1 PHSRV
6 MYSVFQRLCS
16 PIGSEMRGS
25 IPASSLTGTCSSAH
39 EVRWYVANT
48 KPRVYPPFWIRRSSR
63 LAGGEA
69 ETEGRLDLRDHRGGQ
84 GRVPVRVRAPE
95 SSWIDHKT
103 YAPEGFDRSLR
114 PGAGSANRPAL

>member
-1 PHSRV
+1 
-6 MYSVFQRLCS
+6 MARLFARHGDCS
-16 PIGSEMRGS
+16 TRCRRLRPRG
-25 IPASSLTGTCSSAH
+25 PLVGGEYEA
-39 EVRWYVANT
+39 
-48 KPRVYPPFWIRRSSR
+48 PRVPAVLDPEE
-63 LAGGEA
+63 LEVAGGEA

-114 PGAGSANRPAL
+114 LGAGSANRPALRPPPVGTRA